1 MGNYVALSEL
11 KSALGISGS
20 GDDTFLNLA
29 IDSAEQSIDDLCGR
43 KFTVDGSASAR
54 TYRAQ
59 PYLCVTDDISTLTG
73 LTVKTDTSADGSF
86 STIWASTDYQVEPLN
101 NLLKTTARSVNNLRA
116 VGSYTFPVYG
126 DGLASV
132 EVTAKWGWPAVPDS
146 IKQATLMLSSRLY
159 GRKASPMGVIGVGD
173 FGPVRISRS
182 DPDIA
187 HLLMDYRRAGVA

>member
-11 KSALGISGS
+11 KSALGITSS
-20 GDDTFLNLA
+20 TDDAFLTLA
-29 IDSAEQSIDDLCGR
+29 IGAAETAINDLCGR
-43 KFTVDGSASAR
+43 KFTADGSVSAR

-59 PYLCVTDDISTLTG
+59 PYICVTDDISTLTG
-73 LTVKTDTSADGSF
+73 LVVKTDTNGDGSYDQ
-86 STIWASTDYQVEPLN
+86 TWASTDYQVEPLN
-101 NLLKTTARSVNNLRA
+101 SLVKGRSVNNLRA
-116 VGSYTFPVYG
+116 VGDYLFPVYG

-132 EVTAKWGWPAVPDS
+132 EVTANWGWPAVPDPIEQS
-146 IKQATLMLSSRLY
+146 TLMMAARFYS
-159 GRKASPMGVIGVGD
+159 RKASPLGIIGIGD

>member
-59 PYLCVTDDISTLTG
+59 PYLCVTDDISTLTD
-73 LTVKTDTSADGSF
+73 LTVKTDTSADGTF
-86 STIWASTDYQVEPLN
+86 DTTWASTDYQAEPLN